1 MAAAF
6 DEALGTVT
14 WLLRQPVVTVHLETD
29 YRLPVPVG
37 SVLSID
43 AECFAVAGRKIYSRA
58 TGRLLGAQVGGTP
71 DDPNPIAV
79 EARAVFVQVP
89 LEHFRAHGRSED
101 IAEFVADSTEED
113 VHHAFEV
120 NP

>member
-1 MAAAF
+1 M
-6 DEALGTVT
+6 
-14 WLLRQPVVTVHLETD
+14 PVVTVHLETD

-37 SVLSID
+37 SVLRID

-58 TGRLLGAQVGGTP
+58 TGRLVHGHAPGLRVG
-71 DDPNPIAV
+71 DDPVAV
-79 EARAVFVQVP
+79 EARSVFVTVP

-101 IAEFVADSTEED
+101 IEQFVADSNQED
-113 VHHAFEV
+113 VHRAFEV